1 MSTYQT
7 IPEIFYRSVEKF
19 PSRPAL
25 GYVDEQPL
33 TYSQLNYKVISL
45 SAILE
50 EAGIKK
56 GDKIAILS
64 ENCPHWAVAL
74 LAVTSIGAV
83 AVPILTQFHSSA
95 VVHIIRHSEAK
106 LVFVSKTLFPKIGE
120 TDFQDLGI
128 IFIDDFTEADG
139 GDNNRF
145 AGRKRIKSALNS
157 GLKGLD
163 RLKQSAY
170 KFAGRDLLNPVNP
183 DDPALI
189 VYTSGTTGHS
199 KGVMLAHG
207 SLVYDAEMAG
217 RLVDAESK
225 DRFLS
230 ILPLAHTYEC
240 SLGLIVPLLVGASVT
255 YLREAPTP
263 RILLPAM
270 GKVKPTIMLMVP
282 LVIEK
287 IFKNK
292 ILPQLNKNRLMRG
305 LYGFS
310 PVRRKLHKLAG
321 KKLMTSFGGEI
332 KAICI
337 GGAALS
343 PEAEKFLRD
352 AGVPYSVGYGLTETA
367 PLVAGAKPSET
378 RFTSTG
384 PPLEGLELKIDN
396 PDPETGIGEIL
407 VKGPN
412 VMQGYYKATEI
423 TRQVLT
429 EDGWLSTGD
438 LGRLDKDNYLYIKGR
453 LKNVIVGPSGENI
466 YPEEVEAII
475 NQFDYVLE
483 SLVYSVYGKLVARVH
498 LNYEQLEQDFGLN
511 SISESE
517 ALSRVK
523 KILEELKTNVNLK
536 VSDFSRLNKIIE
548 QTEPFEKT
556 PTQKIKRYLYIE
568 EI

>member
-7 IPEIFYRSVEKF
+7 IPEIFHRSVERF
-19 PSRPAL
+19 PSRPAF

-33 TYSQLNYKVISL
+33 TYSQLSHKVMEL
-45 SAILE
+45 CAVLE
-50 EAGIKK
+50 KAGINK
-56 GDKIAILS
+56 GDKVAILS
-64 ENCPHWAVAL
+64 ENSPHWAL
-74 LAVTSIGAV
+74 SFLAVCTMGAV
-83 AVPILTQFHSSA
+83 AVPILTQFHPSA
-95 VVHIIRHSEAK
+95 VVHIIRHSEAR
-106 LVFVSKTLFPKIGE
+106 LVFVSKSLFPKIGE
-120 TDFQDLGI
+120 SDLQDTEI
-128 IFIDDFTEADG
+128 VFIDDFSLAPGEAD
-139 GDNNRF
+139 RES
-145 AGRKRIKSALNS
+145 AGRKRIKNALNS
-157 GLKGLD
+157 GRKSFD
-163 RLKQSAY
+163 RLRQSAY
-170 KFAGRDLLNPVNP
+170 RFAGWNHLNEVSPEDL
-183 DDPALI
+183 ALI

-199 KGVMLAHG
+199 KGVMLAHK
-207 SLVYDAEMAG
+207 SLVYDAAMAG
-217 RLVDAESK
+217 KLVDAESN

-240 SLGLIVPLLVGASVT
+240 SLGLLAPVLVGASVT

-282 LVIEK
+282 LIIEK

-310 PVRRKLHKLAG
+310 PARRKLHKLAG

-337 GGAALS
+337 GGASLS
-343 PEAEKFLRD
+343 PEAERFLRD
-352 AGVPYSVGYGLTETA
+352 AAIPYSVGYGLTETA
-367 PLVAGAKPSET
+367 PLVAGARPSET

-384 PPLEGLELKIDN
+384 PPLKGLELKINN

-407 VKGPN
+407 VRGPN
-412 VMQGYYKATEI
+412 VMQGYYKADEI

-429 EDGWLSTGD
+429 ENGWFHTGD
-438 LGRLDKDNYLYIKGR
+438 LGRLDRDNYLYIKGR

-466 YPEEVEAII
+466 YPEEVEATI

-483 SLVYSVYGKLVARVH
+483 SLVYSVQGKLVARVH
-498 LNYEQLEQDFGLN
+498 LNYEQLEQDLGLN

-517 ALSRVK
+517 ALSRVR
-523 KILEELKTNVNLK
+523 KILEDLRSDVNSK
-536 VSDFSRLNKIIE
+536 VSDFSRLNKITE

-568 EI
+568 DI